1 MHYALMCIMHNEMNC
16 QGGVGRRGGMPIM
29 NAAKTSVNLDK
40 GSGQGGV
47 AEDMSKPPRK
57 KLDKERVEL
66 VFSLFCLSSSCIWL
80 GLFSPSFSR
89 VNFMACSLFLFFLK
103 VIDCLF
109 GIHGGGLLARLV
121 HILFLPLLC
130 SFSWLDH

>member
-1 MHYALMCIMHNEMNC
+1 
-16 QGGVGRRGGMPIM
+16 MPIM

-80 GLFSPSFSR
+80 GLFSHSFSQ

-103 VIDCLF
+103 VDCLF
-109 GIHGGGLLARLV
+109 GIHGGLLARLV
-121 HILFLPLLC
+121 HFLFLPLFFLMA
-130 SFSWLDH
+130 H